1 MIKVGLVGLGGM
13 GTVHWNNYKYIKG
26 CEVVAAVG
34 NSESD
39 VRNARSWGI
48 PLFSDV
54 NEMLDQVSVDV
65 VDICTPTFLH
75 YEHAKKSLGRGINTF
90 IEKPIT
96 LHKVQAEELYQ
107 LAKEKKVILLVG
119 QAARFIKQN
128 ELLKDLVRS
137 EKYGKVLDAYFER
150 LSAVPRWAAGGW
162 MFDKSKSGHL
172 PFDLHIHDLD
182 LIVSIFGRPIS
193 YSYTSTG
200 NKDKG
205 YKEQYRFTYKYGDF
219 NISAEAA
226 WFNADIPFMARWRVY
241 FENAVVIN
249 DGATVTAFQFDH
261 DPYVFDTEETQK
273 IPTGINV
280 PPTEMYLNELN
291 HFMSCVRENKKS
303 EIIKKDE
310 IFSVLEILED
320 VSFNSNNE

>member
-13 GTVHWNNYKYIKG
+13 GTVHWNNYKYIKD

-34 NSESD
+34 TSESD
-39 VRNARSWGI
+39 ERNAKAWNI

-54 NEMLDQVSVDV
+54 NDMLDQVEVDV

-75 YEHAKKSLGRGINTF
+75 YEHAKKSLARGIHTF
-90 IEKPIT
+90 IEKPMA
-96 LHKVQAEELYQ
+96 LHKATAEDLYQ
-107 LAKEKKVILLVG
+107 MAEEKKVILLVG

-128 ELLKDLVRS
+128 EVLKDLVKT

-172 PFDLHIHDLD
+172 AFDLHIHDLD
-182 LIVSIFGRPIS
+182 LIVSIFGKPQS
-193 YSYTSTG
+193 YSYTSAG
-200 NKDKG
+200 NKDKE
-205 YKEQYRFTYKYGDF
+205 YKEHYRFTYQYGDF
-219 NISAEAA
+219 NIAAEAA
-226 WFNADIPFMARWRVY
+226 WFNAEIPFMARWRVY

-249 DGATVTAFQFDH
+249 DGMTVTAYQFDH
-261 DPYVFDTEETQK
+261 EPYVFDTEEANK

-280 PPTEMYLNELN
+280 PPTEMYLNELS
-291 HFMSCVRENKKS
+291 HFIYCVRENKKS
-303 EIIKKDE
+303 DIIKKEE
-310 IFSVLEILED
+310 IFNVLEILED
-320 VSFNSNNE
+320 VSFHSIEK